1 MRLLFVK
8 GDKGLV
14 ANRDGLFYFPDRN
27 SSIVSEGLYNCTVTM
42 DKGNYAFV
50 TGNLVD
56 TKEPSVEYVSTMLCR
71 ELFETKMF
79 SYERI
84 DSFKVKKIGCS
95 YIIFVTDAMYTQIKY
110 MDQNNDVKPLMM
122 YSDERR
128 HYNMRKLYDASQFP
142 DADDYDSL
150 KSSALQHAAKALDA
164 EMQKKVAIMIE
175 TEYYG
180 SFNYESIYVYNE
192 EYGVVKIRYTQEML
206 GNLKQLP
213 STAIDVTAVGDYLL
227 ENHLGRAMGE
237 EPTYVKEVI
246 FMGNTIKVICLNGA
260 LLLDDIN
267 KEDQKK
273 AAASFAELEAYRKKV
288 SKKLSRSAL
297 SELKELS
304 PKQVLNLQ
312 FLL

>member
-1 MRLLFVK
+1 MAGVALVK
-8 GDKGLV
+8 EK
-14 ANRDGLFYFPDRN
+14 
-27 SSIVSEGLYNCTVTM
+27 T
-42 DKGNYAFV
+42 
-50 TGNLVD
+50 
-56 TKEPSVEYVSTMLCR
+56 SVRYKLKRFTI
-71 ELFETKMF
+71 
-79 SYERI
+79 I
-84 DSFKVKKIGCS
+84 DSRF
-95 YIIFVTDAMYTQIKY
+95 
-110 MDQNNDVKPLMM
+110 
-122 YSDERR
+122 
-128 HYNMRKLYDASQFP
+128 
-142 DADDYDSL
+142 
-150 KSSALQHAAKALDA
+150 
-164 EMQKKVAIMIE
+164 IMIE

-180 SFNYESIYVYNE
+180 SINYESIYVYNE

-246 FMGNTIKVICLNGA
+246 FMGNPIKVICLNGA
-260 LLLDDIN
+260 LLLDDIRR
-267 KEDQKK
+267 EDQEK

-312 FLL
+312 FLA

>member
-1 MRLLFVK
+1 MGRLTVENRANMWYNSQCKQKIIIKQKRVGSRLLF
-8 GDKGLV
+8 
-14 ANRDGLFYFPDRN
+14 FC
-27 SSIVSEGLYNCTVTM
+27 I
-42 DKGNYAFV
+42 
-50 TGNLVD
+50 
-56 TKEPSVEYVSTMLCR
+56 
-71 ELFETKMF
+71 
-79 SYERI
+79 
-84 DSFKVKKIGCS
+84 
-95 YIIFVTDAMYTQIKY
+95 
-110 MDQNNDVKPLMM
+110 
-122 YSDERR
+122 
-128 HYNMRKLYDASQFP
+128 
-142 DADDYDSL
+142 
-150 KSSALQHAAKALDA
+150 
-164 EMQKKVAIMIE
+164 
-175 TEYYG
+175 
-180 SFNYESIYVYNE
+180 NYESIYVYNE

-246 FMGNTIKVICLNGA
+246 FMGNPIKVICLNGA

-297 SELKELS
+297 SELKKLS

>member
-1 MRLLFVK
+1 
-8 GDKGLV
+8 
-14 ANRDGLFYFPDRN
+14 
-27 SSIVSEGLYNCTVTM
+27 
-42 DKGNYAFV
+42 
-50 TGNLVD
+50 
-56 TKEPSVEYVSTMLCR
+56 
-71 ELFETKMF
+71 
-79 SYERI
+79 
-84 DSFKVKKIGCS
+84 
-95 YIIFVTDAMYTQIKY
+95 MYTQIKY

-122 YSDERR
+122 YSDEKR

-164 EMQKKVAIMIE
+164 EMQKKVAGVALVKEMTSVRYKLKRFTIIDSRFIMIE

-180 SFNYESIYVYNE
+180 SINYESIYVYNE

-246 FMGNTIKVICLNGA
+246 FMGNPIKVICLNGA
-260 LLLDDIN
+260 LLLDDIRR
-267 KEDQKK
+267 EDQEK

-297 SELKELS
+297 SELKNYRQNRYSICSFWRKE
-304 PKQVLNLQ
+304 PKNRNINQKIRR
-312 FLL
+312 